1 MECHLI
7 TGGAG
12 FIGSNYVLNARRSGI
27 KIINLDKL
35 TYAGNLQNLAELER
49 DTQYK
54 FIHGGIENA
63 ELVAWILNEYKPRA
77 IINFAAESHV
87 DRSIVDPEVFVRTNV
102 LGTATLLR
110 VINDWWKRLHCEQA
124 TRFRFLHISTDEV
137 YGSLGINGLPFT
149 EKTPYAPNSPYSASK
164 AASDHLIQA
173 FHETYGFPALLTNCS
188 NNYGPRQFPEKLIP
202 LVILNALE
210 HKALPIYGQGNNIRD
225 WLHVDDHCEAIRL
238 VLDMGQPGEKYNI
251 GGHAELTNL
260 EIVKKICSILDNIS
274 PGQEPHSKLITFVPD
289 RLGHDFRYAIN
300 CSKIEQKLG
309 WKPKHDIESGLVE
322 TVHWYLNNRAWVN
335 NIRTGAYHAWIQ
347 QNYSLAN
354 RTNNP

>member
-12 FIGSNYVLNARRSGI
+12 FIGSNYVLNARRNGI

-35 TYAGNLQNLAELER
+35 TYAGNLQNLAQLEG
-49 DTQYK
+49 DAQYK

-63 ELVAWILNEYKPRA
+63 ELVAWILNEYKPQA

-87 DRSIVDPEVFVRTNV
+87 DRSIVDPEAFVRTNV

-110 VINDWWKRLHCEQA
+110 VINDWWKRLHREQA

-137 YGSLGINGLPFT
+137 YGSLGINGSPFT

-238 VLDMGQPGEKYNI
+238 VLNMGQPGEKYNI

-309 WKPKHDIESGLVE
+309 LKPKHDIESGLVE
-322 TVHWYLNNRAWVN
+322 TVNWYLNNIEWVKN
-335 NIRTGAYHAWIQ
+335 VRTGAYHAWIQ
-347 QNYSLAN
+347 QNYSSTN
-354 RTNNP
+354 RTK